1 MIDEGEFKDE
11 LEQDFK
17 KAMRY
22 DNIKFENPDRLRE
35 IDKKNNLLSRR
46 GAHITL
52 HDVASFIKFIDIS
65 MQRGIVQDPGEKE
78 DIIALKQRLIKFL
91 NLATPENYDILAD
104 AELTQKFAEEERARI
119 EATRRPD
126 GSLPADDDKQ
136 KKTGGAP
143 FPI

>member
-52 HDVASFIKFIDIS
+52 HDVAS
-65 MQRGIVQDPGEKE
+65 
-78 DIIALKQRLIKFL
+78 L
-91 NLATPENYDILAD
+91 
-104 AELTQKFAEEERARI
+104 
-119 EATRRPD
+119 
-126 GSLPADDDKQ
+126 
-136 KKTGGAP
+136 
-143 FPI
+143 